1 MDVEQGKIMQQKA
14 QGATTVLLK
23 FTGYNGLLK
32 VCTVLSAKLWQVFLL
47 VEGPT
52 TVHIYARP
60 FSERVTVHLCARC
73 VVVSRL
79 CRVVQDL

>member
-1 MDVEQGKIMQQKA
+1 MQCVQIMQQKA

-32 VCTVLSAKLWQVFLL
+32 VCTVLSSKLWQVFHL
-47 VEGPT
+47 VEGTT

-60 FSERVTVHLCARC
+60 FLERVTVYLCARS

-79 CRVVQDL
+79 CRVVQEL

>member
-1 MDVEQGKIMQQKA
+1 MDAEQGKIMQQKA

-47 VEGPT
+47 VEGTT
-52 TVHIYARP
+52 TVHLYMQGL
-60 FSERVTVHLCARC
+60 S
-73 VVVSRL
+73 
-79 CRVVQDL
+79 

>member
-1 MDVEQGKIMQQKA
+1 MGAEQGRIMQQKA
-14 QGATTVLLK
+14 QGATTILLK

-47 VEGPT
+47 FEGSP

-60 FSERVTVHLCARC
+60 FLQRVTVYLCARC
-73 VVVSRL
+73 VVVSWM